1 MKSMAE
7 IGPTIETARL
17 ILRPPKLEDFEPF
30 AEFMSDEAS
39 RFVGGPTPPSAT
51 WRSLAALVGA
61 WTLQGYSMFSW
72 IEKESGRWVG
82 RGGPWQPVGWP
93 GTEVGWATAMSAQ
106 RKGYAKEAATAM
118 ITWAFDNLGWSGVIH
133 CIDPANAPSIAVAK
147 SLGSSVMR
155 TGVAAPAPI
164 VATWD
169 LYGQTREQWR
179 SRKI

>member
-1 MKSMAE
+1 MAE

-17 ILRPPKLEDFEPF
+17 ILRPPTLEDFKPF
-30 AEFMSDEAS
+30 AEFMADDAS
-39 RFVGGPTPPSAT
+39 KFVGGPQPESAA
-51 WRSLAALVGA
+51 WRNWLSITGA

-72 IEKESGRWVG
+72 IEKGSGAWVG
-82 RGGPWQPVGWP
+82 RGGPWNPVGWP
-93 GTEVGWATAMSAQ
+93 GPDVGWVTAKHAQ
-106 RKGYAKEAATAM
+106 RKGYAKEAATAA
-118 ITWAFDNLGWSGVIH
+118 ITWAFDNLGWTEVIH

-147 SLGSSVMR
+147 SLGSAVMKS
-155 TGVAAPAPI
+155 GVAAPAPI